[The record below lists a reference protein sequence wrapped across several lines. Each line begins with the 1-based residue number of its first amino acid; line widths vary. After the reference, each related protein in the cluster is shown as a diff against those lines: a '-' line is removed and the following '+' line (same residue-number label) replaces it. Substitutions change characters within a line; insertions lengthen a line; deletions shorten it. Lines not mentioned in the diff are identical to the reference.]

1 MKCLW
6 EPSRTMR
13 RAYADEDTCDSVCGN
28 MAVWPNLKKPHVT
41 CMTLVPVKEELC
53 LRRMCTQ
60 GSYGLMGSGAP
71 TMKGNTRT
79 CDQGR
84 KSPTSWP
91 PPISTS
97 SSSCCFS
104 SSFSFPSPLQWRLM
118 ASTSYY
124 LCSTT
129 ALGGSSWYCFGM
141 HGPDPGSS
149 ANNI

>member
-1 MKCLW
+1 MPGVHAKIRRADKGLGKYLLCPQDFIMKCLW

-79 CDQGR
+79 CD
-84 KSPTSWP
+84 
-91 PPISTS
+91 
-97 SSSCCFS
+97 
-104 SSFSFPSPLQWRLM
+104 
-118 ASTSYY
+118 
-124 LCSTT
+124 
-129 ALGGSSWYCFGM
+129 
-141 HGPDPGSS
+141 
-149 ANNI
+149 